1 MVSRIQMSGPVGRW
15 VCGLLLL
22 TLGLT
27 AACTSGPNQKSAAVT
42 TPPSAPAT
50 SPAALL
56 GSPHRSEQATVER
69 VRAYL
74 ESNRLFQ
81 HILTDGF
88 GGRVLCGVYLWGTSA
103 SKHEIYAS
111 ATCGNYGV
119 VNGAATQVSGY
130 STLVVL
136 TTAGAPTTT
145 SIISVQS
152 PRLRR
157 GRTPRHARVV
167 SVLDRQPHRAGGW
180 LQSSIVR
187 TANCSPRR
195 RRSSLPASCRHT
207 RHPAVEACQ
216 GPPNPPRLKSF
227 DHRYARSSA

>member
-1 MVSRIQMSGPVGRW
+1 VIGRVQMSGPVGRW

-27 AACTSGPNQKSAAVT
+27 AACTSGPNQKSPAVT

-74 ESNRLFQ
+74 ESNRPFQ
-81 HILTDGF
+81 HILTAGF
-88 GGRVLCGVYLWGTSA
+88 DGRVLCGVYLWGTSA
-103 SKHEIYAS
+103 SKHEIYAD

-145 SIISVQS
+145 SITAFKV
-152 PRLRR
+152 PGYDDAARR
-157 GRTPRHARVV
+157 DILAWFP
-167 SVLDRQPHRAGGW
+167 P
-180 LQSSIVR
+180 SIVNRIEQEVAPVVDR
-187 TANCSPRR
+187 TDSQLLTEAQALVTAGQ
-195 RRSSLPASCRHT
+195 LPKYT
-207 RHPAVEACQ
+207 
-216 GPPNPPRLKSF
+216 PPGS
-227 DHRYARSSA
+227 